1 MKSKDLII
9 SLIVILSV
17 FALSLAGMLLFLLRN
32 GSSVI
37 FNFDFGNT
45 NLELID
51 SKETEPSEIN
61 KIYFNLYST
70 DVIVKDSENE
80 KILVEYYS
88 NRENNPKI
96 ELSKESIIVDESKYD
111 VSCVGFCNSRRRVVL
126 YLPSTYE
133 EQIEIETKSGDVTGL
148 KDLSNNNLKIKTSSG
163 DVTLNQTNK
172 VNVTTSSGDI
182 NIDKTETVK
191 ATTSSGEI
199 EINTILGKATLQTS
213 SGDVEITK
221 IVLKEDSSI
230 ITSSGDVDIENNEG
244 NCFVEVQTSSGDQ
257 RIKKSDRKSDVV
269 LNIKTSSG
277 DISVN

>member
-80 KILVEYYS
+80 
-88 NRENNPKI
+88 
-96 ELSKESIIVDESKYD
+96 
-111 VSCVGFCNSRRRVVL
+111 
-126 YLPSTYE
+126 
-133 EQIEIETKSGDVTGL
+133 
-148 KDLSNNNLKIKTSSG
+148 
-163 DVTLNQTNK
+163 
-172 VNVTTSSGDI
+172 
-182 NIDKTETVK
+182 
-191 ATTSSGEI
+191 
-199 EINTILGKATLQTS
+199 
-213 SGDVEITK
+213 
-221 IVLKEDSSI
+221 
-230 ITSSGDVDIENNEG
+230 
-244 NCFVEVQTSSGDQ
+244 
-257 RIKKSDRKSDVV
+257 
-269 LNIKTSSG
+269 
-277 DISVN
+277 